1 MGIPRSVCL
10 WFVLSIGE
18 YNKKMALV
26 QGNGVKGVF
35 VCSSSSPQYQP
46 TNEACDAA
54 EAQKQY
60 SNNKKK
66 KTQWVKKAAGYNS
79 KFTIYYYEIK
89 STSGKDLRYFYR
101 LKKRPRLSN
110 NIIILKYI

>member
-1 MGIPRSVCL
+1 MAWRGCL
-10 WFVLSIGE
+10 FVHHLLPST
-18 YNKKMALV
+18 
-26 QGNGVKGVF
+26 
-35 VCSSSSPQYQP
+35 YQP

-60 SNNKKK
+60 NNNKKK
-66 KTQWVKKAAGYNS
+66 KLNEWKKLQGYNS

-89 STSGKDLRYFYR
+89 STSGKDLPYFYR

>member
-1 MGIPRSVCL
+1 
-10 WFVLSIGE
+10 
-18 YNKKMALV
+18 V

-54 EAQKQY
+54 EAQKQH
-60 SNNKKK
+60 NNKKK
-66 KTQWVKKAAGYNS
+66 NKKKLNEWKKLQGYNS

-89 STSGKDLRYFYR
+89 STSGKDLPYFYR